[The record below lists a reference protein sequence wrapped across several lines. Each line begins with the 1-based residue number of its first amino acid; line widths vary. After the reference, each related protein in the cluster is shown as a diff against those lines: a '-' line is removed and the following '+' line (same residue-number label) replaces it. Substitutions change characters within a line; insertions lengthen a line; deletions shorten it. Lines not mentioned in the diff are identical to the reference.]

1 MKNKAI
7 VIVLGEP
14 KSTFVEILLKVLN
27 KKFLKKTSYKIII
40 IGSREIFDN
49 EIKKLNKFLAIKNFS
64 EKFYNSKENKILFLD
79 IPYNQNKERG
89 NFDYLNGCFEKGLYL
104 MKKFKFRAFI
114 NGPISKSNFLKGKY
128 PGVTEFIARK
138 MKSKNEVMLIFK
150 QKLSVS
156 PLSTHIPIKDV
167 TNKVKKKIIIKKIL
181 EINKFYKTYLKIRP
195 RIAITG
201 LNPHC
206 ETFRGINKEK
216 IEIIPAIKYLSKKQV
231 KIFGPFSADTI
242 FMKTNKQKYDV
253 VFGMYH
259 DQVLSPMK
267 TLYGFDAIN
276 VTLGLPFIRITPD
289 HGPNF
294 QMYGKNKSNPKSLIE
309 AFKFIDRYVK

>member
-14 KSTFVEILLKVLN
+14 KSTFVEILLKVFN
-27 KKFLKKTSYKIII
+27 KKFLKKTSDKIII
-40 IGSREIFDN
+40 IGSKKIFDN
-49 EIKKLNKFLAIKNFS
+49 EIKKLNKFLTIKTFS
-64 EKFYNSKENKILFLD
+64 EKFYNLKKNKILFLD
-79 IPYNQNKERG
+79 IPFNQNKKKG
-89 NFDYLNGCFEKGLYL
+89 NLAYLNGCFEKGLYL
-104 MKKFKFRAFI
+104 MKKFKFKAFI

-128 PGVTEFIARK
+128 PGITEFIARK
-138 MKSKNEVMLIFK
+138 MKSKNEVMLIFNK
-150 QKLSVS
+150 QLSVS

-216 IEIIPAIKYLSKKQV
+216 REIIPAIKYLSKK
-231 KIFGPFSADTI
+231 KIRIFGPFSADTI
-242 FMKTNKQKYDV
+242 FMKTNKKKYDV

-276 VTLGLPFIRITPD
+276 ITLGLPFIRITPD

-309 AFKFIDRYVK
+309 AFKFINKYVK

>member
-1 MKNKAI
+1 MKNKTI

-64 EKFYNSKENKILFLD
+64 EKFYNLKENKILFLD

-89 NFDYLNGCFEKGLYL
+89 NLDYLNGCFEKGLYL

-138 MKSKNEVMLIFK
+138 MKSKNEVMLIFN

-216 IEIIPAIKYLSKKQV
+216 REIIPAIKYLSKKQV

>member
-1 MKNKAI
+1 MKNKTI

-14 KSTFVEILLKVLN
+14 KSTFVEILLKVFN
-27 KKFLKKTSYKIII
+27 KKFLKKTSHRIII
-40 IGSREIFDN
+40 VGSRKIFDN
-49 EIKKLNKFLAIKNFS
+49 EIKKLNKFLTIKTFS
-64 EKFYNSKENKILFLD
+64 QNFYNLKKNKILFLD
-79 IPYNQNKERG
+79 IPYNQNKNKG
-89 NFDYLNGCFEKGLYL
+89 NRDYLNRCFEKGLYL

-128 PGVTEFIARK
+128 PGITEFIAKK
-138 MKSKNEVMLIFK
+138 MKSKNEVMLIFN

-167 TNKVKKKIIIKKIL
+167 TNRVKKKIIIKKIL
-181 EINKFYKTYLKIRP
+181 EINKFYKTCLKIRP

-206 ETFRGINKEK
+206 ETFKGINKEK
-216 IEIIPAIKYLSKKQV
+216 KEIIPAIKYLSKK
-231 KIFGPFSADTI
+231 KIRIFGPFSADTI

-276 VTLGLPFIRITPD
+276 ITLGLPFIRITPD

-309 AFKFIDRYVK
+309 AFKFINKYVK